1 MLQLFPSREIAL
13 AVGPLVIHWYGVMY
27 AAGFFLGILMLP
39 RMLRAAGLD
48 VSDSDR
54 EKLFLAVF
62 LGVLLGGRLG
72 YVLLYGGEYFVQ
84 NPLKIF
90 AVWEGGMSSHGGM
103 IGVVIALWIF
113 ARKRGISL
121 LRLGDALV
129 VPVAIGL
136 ALGRFGNLINGELY
150 GTVTSVPWATPF
162 PDADGLRHPTQ
173 VYAML
178 KDLVI
183 AAACFVMLSRSESK
197 LPGRT
202 VGLFFLLYGVLRFLV
217 EFFREPTHEGFELL
231 GLALTRGQLL
241 TIPVVIVGIG
251 ILYLRRRGMN

>member
-1 MLQLFPSREIAL
+1 MLQLFPSREVAL
-13 AVGPLVIHWYGVMY
+13 TVGPLAIHWYGVMY
-27 AAGFFLGILMLP
+27 ALGFFLGILMLP

-48 VSDSDR
+48 VSDTDR
-54 EKLFLAVF
+54 EKLFIAVF

-103 IGVVIALWIF
+103 FGVAFALWLF
-113 ARKRGISL
+113 AKKTKISL
-121 LRLGDALV
+121 LRLADALV

-150 GTVTSVPWATPF
+150 GTITSVPWAMSF
-162 PDADGLRHPTQ
+162 PGADGLRHPTQ
-173 VYAML
+173 VYALL

-197 LPGRT
+197 MPGRT
-202 VGLFFLLYGVLRFLV
+202 VGLFFLLYGILRFTV
-217 EFFREPTHEGFELL
+217 EFFREETHEGFELL
-231 GLALTRGQLL
+231 GLSLTRGQLF
-241 TIPVVIVGIG
+241 TIPVFLFGC
-251 ILYLRRRGMN
+251 YLLLKKQRRAS